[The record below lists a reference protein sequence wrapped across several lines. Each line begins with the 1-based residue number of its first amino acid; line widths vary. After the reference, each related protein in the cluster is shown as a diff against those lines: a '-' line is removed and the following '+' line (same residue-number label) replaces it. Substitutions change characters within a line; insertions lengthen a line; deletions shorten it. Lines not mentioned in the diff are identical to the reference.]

1 MQIEGHTAVIRF
13 DPERDQFRGEFSG
26 LNGGAD
32 FYANSVEALRK
43 GGAASLKTFLAVCE
57 ERGIEPYPAGV
68 KNMTTMLEKA
78 FTEASRLSDIEQNA
92 LARWLLEEIESE
104 RKWDNLFAESEDE
117 LGRLALEALS
127 EHEKGK
133 TTSLDPDKL

>member
-1 MQIEGHTAVIRF
+1 MINIMQ
-13 DPERDQFRGEFSG
+13 
-26 LNGGAD
+26 
-32 FYANSVEALRK
+32 
-43 GGAASLKTFLAVCE
+43 
-57 ERGIEPYPAGV
+57 
-68 KNMTTMLEKA
+68 MLEKA

-92 LARWLLEEIESE
+92 LARWLLEEVESE
-104 RKWDNLFAESEDE
+104 RRWENLFAESEDE